1 MSGTVKSQGLE
12 LVSKWKTND
21 LLNFALNYTYTST
34 YDGAEQ
40 DDPNKNSNY
49 YNAQMVRVPR
59 NIINLTTNYKILGD
73 KNLDLTLNTKWS
85 DVARDYGNG
94 NRTYADERLDDYLV
108 NDLFIKYKL
117 WNKYNIFFNITNV
130 LDEKYETARDYSQM
144 DRSFN
149 FGIKNSFLK
158 KCVNRLMKGSKNKL
172 FTSKMLEILE
182 SDINLIKNYDRIL
195 YDNIYKHCYIMKKII
210 FK

>member
-1 MSGTVKSQGLE
+1 MPGTVKSQGLE

-59 NIINLTTNYKILGD
+59 NIINLTTNYKIPNY

-94 NRTYADERLDDYLV
+94 NRTYEDERLDDYLV

-117 WNKYNIFFNITNV
+117 VNKYNIFFNITNV

-149 FGIKNSFLK
+149 FGIKSSF
-158 KCVNRLMKGSKNKL
+158 
-172 FTSKMLEILE
+172 
-182 SDINLIKNYDRIL
+182 
-195 YDNIYKHCYIMKKII
+195 
-210 FK
+210 